1 MVRLYSDDGQKVKEF
16 AFWNNSIYEALS
28 RMKDHLFAD
37 TPIKFD
43 ARDRAAL
50 AFIVDYVENVEREVT
65 SFTF

>member
-37 TPIKFD
+37 TPIKV
-43 ARDRAAL
+43 RCKRP
-50 AFIVDYVENVEREVT
+50 R
-65 SFTF
+65 SFSFHS